1 MTIVS
6 HLPVV
11 SQADARSMLRA
22 LALSPGQTVEGRVL
36 GAGQAG
42 STLVQVGR
50 QAMSLTLPT
59 TLPVGSLLTLGVQQ
73 GEGHLRLALIDSRP
87 PSSVAPQQS
96 PATSVEISQ
105 RPVTPQGPLT
115 YGPPSGV
122 TGAAT
127 GAAVAPAVATGLAAG
142 IAAPAAASTAA
153 PAPSTQAGG
162 PVIAP
167 PGAAAAPSAPTLQ
180 RQGAAPYG
188 MTGLG
193 TNQAGS
199 PPAAPSVQA
208 ALPGPQAA
216 ALAQMLQQAL
226 PGQSSIG
233 ALTGMLAAAI
243 GRAGLPEPVLKA
255 ARQIL
260 DNQLTVR
267 EGKIDAGAL
276 KSALRSSGI
285 FQEATL
291 AQGAPAAAA
300 SDTKSGL
307 LAMRQGLGQWLGGQP
322 QISQISQIPPPLRHV
337 LPRAKLPEV
346 PQLDLPDDAEDLG
359 RLLLERTEGAL
370 SRLRLHQHASLPDA
384 QKGAESQWNMDLPI
398 VLGQQQAV
406 LQLQIHHD
414 GGGDANRPEDRGWQ
428 VRFAVNLPDLGEVG
442 AQVSLRGQAT
452 GIMLWA
458 DQDETAKAFSENIE
472 ELRANLEAVGLKP
485 GALVVRTGAPG
496 EVHAPTAAGHFV
508 DETR

>member
-1 MTIVS
+1 
-6 HLPVV
+6 
-11 SQADARSMLRA
+11 MLRA
-22 LALSPGQTVEGRVL
+22 LALAPGQTVEGRVL
-36 GAGQAG
+36 GPGQGGA
-42 STLVQVGR
+42 TLVQVGR
-50 QAMSLTLPT
+50 QAMSLTLPS

-87 PSSVAPQQS
+87 PSSLAPQQL

-105 RPVTPQGPLT
+105 RPAVPQGPLT
-115 YGPPSGV
+115 YGPPAGV
-122 TGAAT
+122 TGSAT
-127 GAAVAPAVATGLAAG
+127 GAAAPTVATGLTAG
-142 IAAPAAASTAA
+142 IAAPVAASAAA

-167 PGAAAAPSAPTLQ
+167 PTATVAPSAPTLQ

-193 TNQAGS
+193 GSPSGS
-199 PPAAPSVQA
+199 PPTAAPVPS

-216 ALAQMLQQAL
+216 ALAHMVQQAL

-267 EGKIDAGAL
+267 GGTIDAGAL

-285 FQEATL
+285 FQEAKL
-291 AQGAPAAAA
+291 AQGAPAAAGA
-300 SDTKSGL
+300 DTKSGL
-307 LAMRQGLGQWLGGQP
+307 LAMRQGLSQWLGSQP
-322 QISQISQIPPPLRHV
+322 QISQIAQIPPPLRHV
-337 LPRAKLPEV
+337 LPRAKLPDV
-346 PQLDLPDDAEDLG
+346 PLLDLPEDAEDLG

-370 SRLRLHQHASLPDA
+370 SRVRLHQHASLPEA
-384 QKGAESQWNMDLPI
+384 QRGSESQWNMDLPI
-398 VLGQQQAV
+398 ALGQHQAV

-414 GGGDANRPEDRGWQ
+414 GGGDASRPEDRGWQ
-428 VRFAVNLPDLGEVG
+428 VRFATNLPDLGEVG
-442 AQVSLRGQAT
+442 AQVSLRGQTT

-458 DQDETAKAFSENIE
+458 DRDETAKAFSDNIE
-472 ELRANLEAVGLKP
+472 ELRTSLESVGLKP
-485 GALVVRTGAPG
+485 GALVVRVGAPG
-496 EVHAPTAAGHFV
+496 EVHAPTASGHIV
-508 DETR
+508 DATR